1 MDILD
6 FIRLFLPE
14 QGQYTKGENSGH
26 GVFSF
31 FIEQFLKMFTIENYK
46 YGKKKV

>member
-6 FIRLFLPE
+6 FIRSFLPE

-26 GVFSF
+26 GGFSP
-31 FIEQFLKMFTIENYK
+31 FLLNNS
-46 YGKKKV
+46 